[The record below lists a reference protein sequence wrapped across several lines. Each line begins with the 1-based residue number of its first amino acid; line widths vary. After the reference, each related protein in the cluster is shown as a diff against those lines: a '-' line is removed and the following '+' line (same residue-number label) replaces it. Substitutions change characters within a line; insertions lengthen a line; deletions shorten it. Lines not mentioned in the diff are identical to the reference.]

1 MHLKNI
7 LLTLLFLFFVG
18 CGEDTIT
25 ISSTVLGTEI
35 DLDTTSNPDNLD
47 TTASSNDSNP
57 KTVTLSGLITYDAV
71 PFVAGG
77 QNGLDYN
84 NIEQKPIRGASI
96 EIVNASNQVLAST
109 TTDENGAYSVS
120 VIGTEVK
127 VRVLAKLYKAPKS
140 GEASWD
146 FEVRDNTNGNSLYAM
161 EGSLA
166 SLGTGTTQTRNLNA
180 PSGWSGSSY
189 SSERVAGP
197 FSILDVVYASM
208 QKVKAAENDA
218 VFAHLDIFWSE
229 DNLPASGNPNLGQII
244 TSHYDGESVYILGK
258 ADIDSDEY
266 DTAVVAHEW
275 GHYYEGAFS
284 RSDSIGGVHGPSEML
299 DIRLAFGE
307 GFGTAFGCMM
317 MDTNLY
323 LDSMGT
329 AQATTAVFDDI
340 EIGGDVTNP
349 GWFNE
354 ASIYN
359 ILYDIYD
366 ANDDQGDQL
375 SLGFT
380 PIHQVLTDRQKN
392 TAAFTSI
399 FSFITALK
407 AEFPGND
414 ALIDAITSNESIA
427 PITDIYGTG
436 RVNRATQNANPL
448 YANLSAGGSVDIVT
462 NYSAISTSSSYTVS
476 SSFSSRQN
484 ELGTYNFVKFEI
496 PTDGS
501 YTINIAPV
509 GGGAS
514 GDPDFYIYTGSS
526 SDAIASSSSF
536 GTSDSVTATLR
547 AGTYRMAV
555 IVYNQTSNSTFRIT
569 LN

>member
-1 MHLKNI
+1 MNLKNM
-7 LLTLLFLFFVG
+7 LLTLPLLLFLG

-25 ISSTVLGTEI
+25 ISSTV
-35 DLDTTSNPDNLD
+35 SNPQNNQDIPNDN
-47 TTASSNDSNP
+47 TNSR
-57 KTVTLSGLITYDAV
+57 TVTLSGLITYDAV
-71 PFVAGG
+71 PFATGG

-84 NIEQKPIRGASI
+84 NIEQKPIRGATI
-96 EIVNASNQVLAST
+96 EVVNASNQVLATT
-109 TTDENGAYSVS
+109 TTDENGAYSTS
-120 VIGTEVK
+120 VTGTQAR

-140 GEASWD
+140 GESSWD
-146 FEVRDNTNGNSLYAM
+146 FEVRDNTNANSLYAM

-180 PSGWSGSSY
+180 PSGWNGSSY

-197 FSILDVVYASM
+197 FSILDVVYTSM
-208 QKVKAAENDA
+208 QKVKIAENDA
-218 VFAHLDIFWSE
+218 IFSELDIFWSE
-229 DNLPASGNPNLGQII
+229 DNLPASGNPSLGQII

-275 GHYYEGAFS
+275 GHYYEDAFS

-366 ANDDQGDQL
+366 SNDDEGDAL

-380 PIHQVLTDRQKN
+380 PIHQVLTNRQKN
-392 TAAFTSI
+392 TVAFTSI

-407 AEFPGND
+407 DEFPGND

-448 YANLSAGGSVDIVT
+448 YANLTVGNSVDIVT
-462 NYSAISTSSSYTVS
+462 NYSAISTSASYTVS
-476 SSFSSRQN
+476 SASSSRQN

-509 GGGAS
+509 GGSAL

-526 SDAIASSSSF
+526 SEAVASSSSF
-536 GTSDSVTATLR
+536 GTTDSLKTTLR
-547 AGTYRMAV
+547 AGVYRMAV
-555 IVYNQTSNSTFRIT
+555 IVYNQTGDSTFRIT

>member
-18 CGEDTIT
+18 CGEDTIKV
-25 ISSTVLGTEI
+25 SSAVLGAE
-35 DLDTTSNPDNLD
+35 LNPNS
-47 TTASSNDSNP
+47 SSNSNN
-57 KTVTLSGLITYDAV
+57 TNSNNSNTSTTNEVTLSGVVTYDSV
-71 PFVAGG
+71 PFVTGG
-77 QNGLDYN
+77 LNGLDYN
-84 NIEQKPIRGASI
+84 NIEQKAIRGAQI
-96 EIVNASNQVLAST
+96 EVLNASNQVLATT

-120 VIGTEVK
+120 ITGTEVK
-127 VRVLAKLYKAPKS
+127 VRVLSKLYKEAKS

-166 SLGTGTTQTRNLNA
+166 SLGTGMTQTRNLNA
-180 PSGWSGSSY
+180 PSGWSGSAY
-189 SSERVAGP
+189 TSERVAGP
-197 FSILDVVYASM
+197 FSILDVVYTSM
-208 QKVKAAENDA
+208 QKVKKAENDA
-218 VFAHLDIFWSE
+218 VFSALDIFWSE
-229 DNLPASGNPNLGQII
+229 DNLPASGDPSLGQII
-244 TSHYDGESVYILGK
+244 TSHYDGESIYILGK
-258 ADIDSDEY
+258 ADIDTDEY
-266 DTAVVAHEW
+266 DIAVVAHEW
-275 GHYYEGAFS
+275 GHYYEDAFS

-317 MDTNLY
+317 MDTNFY

-340 EIGGDVTNP
+340 EIGGDVTNA

-366 ANDDQGDQL
+366 STDDKGDAL

-380 PIHQVLTDRQKN
+380 PIHQALTGSQKE

-407 AEFPGND
+407 TLSPENSS
-414 ALIDAITSNESIA
+414 LIDAITSEESIA
-427 PITDIYGTG
+427 PIVDIYGTG
-436 RVNRATQNANPL
+436 RVNRGIQNANPL
-448 YANLSAGGSVDIVT
+448 YADLTVGGSVNILT
-462 NYSAISTSSSYTVS
+462 NYSAISSSSSYTVS
-476 SSFSSRQN
+476 TSLSSRQN
-484 ELGTYNFVKFEI
+484 ELGTYNFAKFEI
-496 PTDGS
+496 PTAGT
-501 YTINIAPV
+501 YTLNIAPV
-509 GGGAS
+509 GSGIS
-514 GDPDFYIYTGSS
+514 GDPDFYIYTGESGNP
-526 SDAIASSSSF
+526 IASSNSVS
-536 GTSDSVTATLR
+536 TTDSITTTLE
-547 AGTYRMAV
+547 AGTYRVAI
-555 IVYNQTSNSTFRIT
+555 IVYNQPSEATFQLT

>member
-1 MHLKNI
+1 MHLKYI
-7 LLTLLFLFFVG
+7 LFIPFIIFFLG
-18 CGEDTIT
+18 CGEDSIT
-25 ISSTVLGTEI
+25 ISSRVLGTQ
-35 DLDTTSNPDNLD
+35 LDANNSTNPQNLNTSN
-47 TTASSNDSNP
+47 TSNTSNS
-57 KTVTLSGLITYDAV
+57 KTVTLLGQATYDAV
-71 PFVAGG
+71 PFVTGG

-84 NIEQKPIRGASI
+84 NIEKKPIRGANI
-96 EIVNASNQVLAST
+96 EVVNALNQVLATT
-109 TTDENGAYSVS
+109 TTDENGEYSVVVS
-120 VIGTEVK
+120 GTQVR
-127 VRVLAKLYKAPKS
+127 VRVLAKLYKAPKN

-146 FEVRDNTNGNSLYAM
+146 FEVRDNTNGDALYAM

-189 SSERVAGP
+189 TSERVAGP
-197 FSILDVVYASM
+197 FSILDVVYTSM
-208 QKVKAAENDA
+208 HKVKAAQSDA
-218 VFAHLDIFWSE
+218 VFSELDIFWSE
-229 DNLPASGNPNLGQII
+229 DNLPASGNPDLGQII
-244 TSHYDGESVYILGK
+244 TSHYDGQSVYILGK

-275 GHYYEGAFS
+275 GHYYENAFS
-284 RSDSIGGVHGPSEML
+284 RSDSIGGVHGPSEIL

-329 AQATTAVFDDI
+329 SQATTAVFDDI

-366 ANDDQGDQL
+366 SNDDEGDAL

-380 PIHQVLTDRQKN
+380 PIHEVLTKHQKN
-392 TAAFTSI
+392 TPAFTSI

-427 PITDIYGTG
+427 PITDSYGTG
-436 RVNRATQNANPL
+436 RTNRATQNANPL
-448 YANLSAGGSVDIVT
+448 YAELAVGTSVDIVT
-462 NYSAISTSSSYTVS
+462 NYSAISSSSSYTVS
-476 SSFSSRQN
+476 TSSSSRQN

-496 PTDGS
+496 PTEGS
-501 YTINIAPV
+501 YTISIAPV
-509 GGGAS
+509 GGSVS
-514 GDPDFYIYTGSS
+514 GDPDLYLYTGSS
-526 SDAIASSSSF
+526 SDPVASSNSL
-536 GTSDSVTATLR
+536 GTSDSLTTTLSP
-547 AGTYRMAV
+547 GIYRMAV
-555 IVYNQTSNSTFRIT
+555 IVYNQVSDSSFRIS

>member
-7 LLTLLFLFFVG
+7 LLTLPFLLFLG
-18 CGEDTIT
+18 CGEDTVT
-25 ISSTVLGTEI
+25 ISSTVLGTE
-35 DLDTTSNPDNLD
+35 LDVNNSTTSDDINV
-47 TTASSNDSNP
+47 
-57 KTVTLSGLITYDAV
+57 KTVTLSGVITYDSV
-71 PFVAGG
+71 PFAAGG

-84 NIEQKPIRGASI
+84 NIEQKPVRGAEI
-96 EIVNASNQVLAST
+96 EVVNAFNQVLATT
-109 TTDENGAYSVS
+109 TTDESGAYSIPVS
-120 VIGTEVK
+120 GTEVK

-140 GEASWD
+140 GESSWD
-146 FEVRDNTNGNSLYAM
+146 FEVRDNTNGDSLYAM

-180 PSGWSGSSY
+180 PSGWNGSSY
-189 SSERVAGP
+189 NSERVAGP
-197 FSILDVVYASM
+197 FSILDVVYTSM
-208 QKVKAAENDA
+208 QKVNVAEDDKA
-218 VFAHLDIFWSE
+218 VFADLDIFWSE
-229 DNLPASGNPNLGQII
+229 DNVPASGNRNLGQII

-275 GHYYEGAFS
+275 GHYYEDVFS

-329 AQATTAVFDDI
+329 SQATTAVFDDI
-340 EIGGDVTNP
+340 ETSGDITNP

-354 ASIYN
+354 GSIYN

-366 ANDDQGDQL
+366 SNDDEGDSL

-380 PIHQVLTDRQKN
+380 PIHQVLMGAQKETN
-392 TAAFTSI
+392 AFTSI

-407 AEFPGND
+407 TQFPGNNS
-414 ALIDAITSNESIA
+414 LIDAITSQENIA
-427 PITDIYGTG
+427 PITDAYGTG

-448 YANLSAGGSVDIVT
+448 YADLTVGGSVNIVT

-476 SSFSSRQN
+476 SSSSTRQN

-496 PTDGS
+496 PTTGT
-501 YTINIAPV
+501 YTFNISPV
-509 GGGAS
+509 GGSVIA
-514 GDPDFYIYTGSS
+514 DPDFYIYTGSS
-526 SDAIASSSSF
+526 SDPVASSGSF
-536 GTSDSVTATLR
+536 GTTDSLTTTLS

-555 IVYNQTSNSTFRIT
+555 IVYNQTGNSTFKIT